1 MCRDCPTPRDR
12 VRGVAR
18 ELAADLLLPF
28 LLYGIVIGVVLAG
41 GVRLG

>member
-18 ELAADLLLPF
+18 ELATDLLLPF
-28 LLYGIVIGVVLAG
+28 LIYGIVIAAVLVG
-41 GVRLG
+41 SLRLS

>member
-12 VRGVAR
+12 ARGVAR

-28 LLYGIVIGVVLAG
+28 LLYGIVIGAAL
-41 GVRLG
+41 LGAQQLG